1 MAAKLQHLTGA
12 FAAST
17 MRGLDL
23 ALAHAVQI
31 TLEGTDLTGRNV
43 TRSLPVCAPHLF
55 IALKALAIANRDK
68 HKDAYDLYYVLKHDE
83 RGPGAMGKILAAFSD
98 QLPVTDA
105 IGVLDRDFQSVD
117 GRGPVD
123 VCRFLGR
130 ESDEDLAADVLAFV
144 RAFLSGY
151 RAT

>member
-1 MAAKLQHLTGA
+1 MSTSDMIAEREVLPDCTEEAFGGA
-12 FAAST
+12 ERSPAASI
-17 MRGLDL
+17 
-23 ALAHAVQI
+23 A
-31 TLEGTDLTGRNV
+31 GRNV

-55 IALKALAIANRDK
+55 IAPKALAIANRDK

-83 RGPGAMGKILAAFSD
+83 RGPEALGKILAAFSD
-98 QLPVTDA
+98 RLPVTDA

-130 ESDEDLAADVLAFV
+130 EGDEDLAADVLAFV